1 MRCAVACRV
10 ITPTR
15 PLVAAAM
22 LCLAIAV
29 PSCSASGHPS
39 GANATSTSA
48 ASPASPAPTDAAGL
62 ADLLHRGISSVST
75 VHLALNVTSPGQ
87 TINSEGDAKL
97 ASGTLRDLDITEE
110 LGSAG
115 KRRLLIVDQATYA
128 QVPGANQAGKPW
140 VLITRDSPNPAVR
153 NMATSLEAVRKSAS
167 LDHFSTFA
175 SAAQSIK
182 LVGKEAL
189 NGTPVTHYLI
199 NVDVAKLPE
208 NTPGRQPL
216 LGAGITTLPIEL
228 YIDDQGRPL
237 KATQDITVQGQ
248 HTSTVIMFSKFNAP
262 VSISA
267 PPADQVST

>member
-1 MRCAVACRV
+1 
-10 ITPTR
+10 
-15 PLVAAAM
+15 M

-29 PSCSASGHPS
+29 PSCSASDHSP
-39 GANATSTSA
+39 GAEGMSTSS
-48 ASPASPAPTDAAGL
+48 ASPASPAPADAAGL
-62 ADLLHRGISSVST
+62 ADLLHRGISSVSS

-97 ASGTLRDLDITEE
+97 ASGTLQALDITEE
-110 LGSAG
+110 LGSVG

-128 QVPGANQAGKPW
+128 QVPGAANQASKPW
-140 VLITRDSPNPAVR
+140 VLVTRDSPNPAVR
-153 NMATSLEAVRKSAS
+153 NMAVSLEAVRKSAS

-175 SAAQSIK
+175 SAARSVQ
-182 LVGKEAL
+182 LVGKESFD
-189 NGTPVTHYLI
+189 GTPVTHYLV

-228 YIDDQGRPL
+228 YVDDQGRPL
-237 KATQDITVQGQ
+237 KATQNMTVQGQ
-248 HTSTVIMFSKFNAP
+248 HTSTVITFSKFNAP

-267 PPADQVST
+267 PPPDQVATT